1 MKRLLCLVLMLG
13 MCIFNAVA
21 EEGMEAEESEG
32 LSFVESDAPYDGIW
46 QPFEDGFMLYLPQ
59 GWVAIELTDAQ
70 REAGLFYRADSA
82 DGLMNLAV
90 GYMRAGNLTTVN
102 DLARDFEA
110 VGFSNVIR
118 LDLNGIPAISF
129 DRPGED
135 YRGVAFFHPV
145 YPDYALYVY
154 LSPLAPEDGKTAQIG
169 TALLAS
175 ISPNRVSQDMLKN
188 N

>member
-46 QPFEDGFMLYLPQ
+46 QPFEDGFMLYLPR

-110 VGFSNVIR
+110 VGFSNVTR

-145 YPDYALYVY
+145 YPEYALYVY
-154 LSPLAPEDGKTAQIG
+154 LSPLVPADGKTAQIG

-175 ISPNRVSQDMLKN
+175 ISPNRVSLDMFKN